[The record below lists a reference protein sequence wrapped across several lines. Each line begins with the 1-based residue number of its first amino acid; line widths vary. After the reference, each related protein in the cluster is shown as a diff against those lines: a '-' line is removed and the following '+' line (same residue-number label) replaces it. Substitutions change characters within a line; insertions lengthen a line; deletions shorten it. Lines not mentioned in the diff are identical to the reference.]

1 MLKPFDFG
9 INECNEFNPFEDEE
23 TPTPS
28 SVPPSNLSQPNPIGK
43 WPRVSSPTSIV
54 WNHYPII
61 NRQNTTWE
69 VENLAECKYWKK
81 KKKTYSC
88 KTSDAPGLLRK
99 HVKQC
104 TKKHGALDSRK
115 SQISQ
120 TKLGSSTPSMSP
132 YIYNQQFLR
141 ERLVGMVASMGL
153 PLTFGE
159 DPRFIHFI
167 NNPLLYTVNN
177 SKSP

>member
-54 WNHYPII
+54 WNHITII
-61 NRQNTTWE
+61 NKQNTRGE
-69 VENLAECKYWKK
+69 VENLAECKYC
-81 KKKTYSC
+81 KKTYSC
-88 KTSDAPGLLRK
+88 GDTGHLKRHAE
-99 HVKQC
+99 QC
-104 TKKHGALDSRK
+104 NKKHGALDPRQ

-120 TKLGSSTPSMSP
+120 NEIGSSTSSMTP
-132 YIYNQQFLR
+132 FIYNQQFLR
-141 ERLVGMVASMGL
+141 KGLTRMVASMGL

-159 DPRFIHFI
+159 DPRFAQVCPT
-167 NNPLLYTVNN
+167 NL
-177 SKSP
+177 S